1 MMKKHQNRIL
11 ILGVSLL
18 LGGIFLTNCAPQE
31 QRSPEEIAA
40 IQRAKRDS
48 IRKANY
54 NRCLFKMSNAD
65 QYKIQEN
72 WPAAIRNYK
81 DVIELGCVEDF
92 ADPLF
97 KDLAHCYFRNNQ
109 PDSAAWAIEE
119 GLIYK
124 PTDLHLLKLMAYYN
138 RNNLDKTIEAWTRI
152 NNLYPGNTEYMFELA
167 DLYFK
172 AGHYDEQI
180 ALLEEILQIEP
191 DNKKAELSII
201 AAYEAKGVDPIE
213 LYAKNFETDK
223 SNPQYAYQY
232 AQRLIDSN
240 NYVKAVTV
248 LEEALKYNASN
259 KSLTEML
266 AESYVNTG
274 QQDKAVLVY
283 EDLAQKNP
291 TDNELLIKISSLYR
305 EMGQY
310 QKALQFAD
318 RAVKIPPHNGK
329 AMAERGEVYLAI
341 AQANTVSLNLND
353 KLVYH
358 MAYEDFKEA
367 LKQGNNNVR
376 SKINFLESNELI
388 ITGQRD
394 YFLATDANK
403 VGPNEFRPVGEGYAW
418 ITRTVKVQ

>member
-172 AGHYDEQI
+172 
-180 ALLEEILQIEP
+180 
-191 DNKKAELSII
+191 
-201 AAYEAKGVDPIE
+201 
-213 LYAKNFETDK
+213 
-223 SNPQYAYQY
+223 
-232 AQRLIDSN
+232 
-240 NYVKAVTV
+240 
-248 LEEALKYNASN
+248 
-259 KSLTEML
+259 
-266 AESYVNTG
+266 
-274 QQDKAVLVY
+274 
-283 EDLAQKNP
+283 
-291 TDNELLIKISSLYR
+291 
-305 EMGQY
+305 
-310 QKALQFAD
+310 
-318 RAVKIPPHNGK
+318 
-329 AMAERGEVYLAI
+329 
-341 AQANTVSLNLND
+341 
-353 KLVYH
+353 
-358 MAYEDFKEA
+358 
-367 LKQGNNNVR
+367 
-376 SKINFLESNELI
+376 
-388 ITGQRD
+388 
-394 YFLATDANK
+394 
-403 VGPNEFRPVGEGYAW
+403 
-418 ITRTVKVQ
+418 